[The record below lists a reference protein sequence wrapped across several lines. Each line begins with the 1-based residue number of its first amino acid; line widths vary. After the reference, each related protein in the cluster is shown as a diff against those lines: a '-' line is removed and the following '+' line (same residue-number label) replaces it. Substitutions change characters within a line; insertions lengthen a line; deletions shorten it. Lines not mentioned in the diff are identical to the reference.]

1 MNHLLKYSLR
11 LGDNALILGQRMSEW
26 CGHGPFLEED
36 IAMANSALDYVG
48 RARLLYSY
56 AATIDPVQGRDEDFY
71 AFCRDE
77 PEFENLQICELPNGD
92 YAFTILR
99 QFLFDHYCVLVYRA
113 LSRFDKPSDQ
123 LPGLAAKI
131 VKESSFHLARSTKW
145 VQRLG
150 LGTTE
155 SNLRMKRALEE
166 LWGYTRE
173 FFDYDETDRS
183 MVSIGACPEK
193 EKLRSDWSNLV
204 EKLLFD
210 VSLKLPES
218 KWEANGGRQGV
229 HTEHMGRLL
238 AEMQVLQRR
247 YPSLSW

>member
-1 MNHLLKYSLR
+1 MNYLLKYSLR

-26 CGHGPFLEED
+26 CGHSPFLEED
-36 IAMANSALDYVG
+36 IAMSNSALDYIG
-48 RARLLYSY
+48 RARLLYTY
-56 AATIDPVQGRDEDFY
+56 AATVDFVPGRNEDFY

-77 PEFENLQICELPNGD
+77 SEFENFQICELPNGD

-99 QFLFDHYCVLVYRA
+99 QFFFDHYCVLVYQT
-113 LSRFDKPSDQ
+113 LSRLDKQPNELS
-123 LPGLAAKI
+123 GLAAKI

-145 VQRLG
+145 VRRLA
-150 LGTTE
+150 LGTNE
-155 SNLRMKRALEE
+155 SHQRMNRALEE

-173 FFDYDETDRS
+173 FFNYDDIDQS

-193 EKLRSDWSNLV
+193 EELRSDWSKMV
-204 EKLLFD
+204 EEVLFD
-210 VSLKLPES
+210 VGLKLPEP